1 MKRRAAEEA
10 QKARL
15 EREKKEVDVEEDG
28 EAKLKEEDQQDGKVE
43 DVTDEEERKEAK
55 EEKTGGNNIL
65 QSNQQIFTLKL

>member
-65 QSNQQIFTLKL
+65 QSTQQIFTLTL